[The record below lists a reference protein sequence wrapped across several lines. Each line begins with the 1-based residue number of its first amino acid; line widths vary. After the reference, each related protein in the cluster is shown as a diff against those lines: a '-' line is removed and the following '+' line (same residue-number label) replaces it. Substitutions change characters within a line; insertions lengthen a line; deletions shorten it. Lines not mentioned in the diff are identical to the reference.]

1 MHISAAAS
9 KMESIFFMSASNEI
23 SANSMIGAFDG
34 TAQLYRSR
42 KREAPPSSRECN
54 IIGPLSSFVHMRRA
68 DGSYSCGPR
77 HIDIGLLA
85 RAFRIA
91 ICATIFASCANIGAA
106 QQPAAAKR
114 ADVAQFRARVDK
126 ALDDAHAQRATWGIV
141 VADRDTGETLYSLN
155 ADHFF
160 APASNAKIFTTALAL
175 ATLGPDYRF
184 RTTLESPGM
193 LGGDGHLS
201 GDLILVGRGDPDL
214 SNRKFPYTGNGERE
228 GPVDRM
234 LGEMADAAVAKGLRE
249 VDGDIIADDSYFP
262 YDPYPAGW
270 NAGDLFFTFGA
281 PVSAIAFNDNVVT
294 VLVQAGA
301 SAGDAATIAAEPAA
315 AADTIGHEITT
326 VAPGANFNLAVVR
339 QPGVDFIQIRGTIP
353 AGHAPVRLDLAMT
366 NPAETAART
375 LKELLEARGVH
386 VTGSVRVQHAPP
398 PESTPAGDPVF
409 PAPGATAQAT
419 AAAGRLV
426 LAEHLS
432 PPLIQSVE
440 FTNKASNNLHAEL
453 LLRAVAH
460 EKLGLGSTAAGLKVE
475 KDFLRAAGIPDGDVV
490 LSDGSGLA
498 RDDLVTSRAMVM
510 LLRYAARQPW
520 GNDFMSTLPVAGVD
534 GTLEDRMKNSAATGL
549 IEAKTGTLEHDH
561 ALSGYAT
568 TLHGEYLAFAIFCN
582 NDAQHG
588 PGASAPIDAIAKAM
602 VEMLGGKRGPVSA
615 RKKK

>member
-1 MHISAAAS
+1 MPRRNSTCSAR
-9 KMESIFFMSASNEI
+9 
-23 SANSMIGAFDG
+23 G
-34 TAQLYRSR
+34 TCVHRG
-42 KREAPPSSRECN
+42 RECN
-54 IIGPLSSFVHMRRA
+54 IIEPLSPLTHTRRA
-68 DGSYSCGPR
+68 DGSGSRSRP
-77 HIDIGLLA
+77 HLNIGFPA

-91 ICATIFASCANIGAA
+91 ICAAIFAAGANATVA
-106 QQPAAAKR
+106 QQPPASKR
-114 ADVAQFRARVDK
+114 ADVAQFRARVEK
-126 ALDDAHAQRATWGIV
+126 ALDEADALRAAWGIV
-141 VADRDTGETLYSLN
+141 VSDRDTGETLYSLN

-184 RTTLESPGM
+184 RTTLESPGT
-193 LGGDGHLS
+193 LGSDGRLS

-214 SNRKFPYTGNGERE
+214 SNRKFPFTGNGERE
-228 GPVDRM
+228 GPVDRV

-270 NAGDLFFTFGA
+270 NAGDLFFSFGA
-281 PVSAIAFNDNVVT
+281 PVSAIAFNDNVVA
-294 VLVQAGA
+294 VLVHAGER
-301 SAGDAATIAAEPAA
+301 AGDAATITTDPSA
-315 AADTIGHEITT
+315 AADMIGHDVTT
-326 VAPGANFNLAVVR
+326 VATGTNFNLAVVR

-366 NPAETAART
+366 SPAETTART
-375 LKELLEARGVH
+375 LKALLEARGVH
-386 VTGSVRVQHAPP
+386 VTGGVRVQHAAP

-409 PAPGATAQAT
+409 PAAG
-419 AAAGRLV
+419 AAGQTTASADRLV

-432 PPLIQSVE
+432 PPLIQSIE
-440 FTNKASNNLHAEL
+440 FTNKESNNLHAEL
-453 LLRAVAH
+453 LLRAVAR
-460 EKLGLGSTAAGLKVE
+460 ERLGLGSTAAGLKVE
-475 KDFLRAAGIPDGDVV
+475 EDFLRAAGIPDGDVI

-498 RDDLVTSRAMVM
+498 RDDLVTPRAMVM

-520 GNDFMSTLPVAGVD
+520 GNDFLSTLSVAGVD
-534 GTLEDRMKNSAATGL
+534 GTLEDRMKNTAATGL

-568 TLHGEYLAFAIFCN
+568 TLRGEYLAFAIFCN

-602 VEMLGGKRGPVSA
+602 VETLGGGRGRSSP